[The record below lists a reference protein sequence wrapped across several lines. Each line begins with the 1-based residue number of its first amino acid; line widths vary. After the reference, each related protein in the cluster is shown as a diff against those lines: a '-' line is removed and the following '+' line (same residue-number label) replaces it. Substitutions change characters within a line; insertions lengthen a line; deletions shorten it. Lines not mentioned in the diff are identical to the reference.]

1 MQGMI
6 VNVACAVNPAL
17 IILWYNDK
25 ARRIGGA
32 CVDRVWLLLVVWV
45 ALGALMVLPT
55 PALYLGIIAPRHV
68 DGV

>member
-1 MQGMI
+1 MI

-17 IILWYNDK
+17 IILWYKDK

-32 CVDRVWLLLVVWV
+32 CVDRVWLLPVVQV

-55 PALYLGIIAPRHV
+55 LALYLGIIAPRHV